1 MKTKLSAPKKNQY
14 TSSLDNINKNG
25 FDCALLNLGVKHV
38 GTFSDKSRSK

>member
-1 MKTKLSAPKKNQY
+1 MKTKLNIPKKNQD
-14 TSSLDNINKNG
+14 TSFLKNINRNG